1 VSDLAAV
8 ILAAGKGT
16 RMKSRIPKVLHTL
29 AGRPM
34 IQYSID
40 LARAVGAH
48 PIVVVVGHEADA
60 VREVAQGDDLIFVTQ
75 EPQLGTG
82 HAVMFARAALR
93 DHGDEVLILCGDV
106 PLLSEETVRG
116 LVAHHRA
123 EGVPLTVLVGRLE
136 DPTGYG
142 RIVRNPRGRV
152 RRVVEERDAT
162 EKERTIRAVNTGT
175 YCIHAPILFRVLQ
188 RLGNDNAQGEYYLT
202 DVVRMLARKGVAD
215 FPLSSPQEFL
225 GINDRVD
232 LAVAEAVMQDAIRT
246 YWMREGVTLLDPSSV
261 FLDADI
267 RIGKDS
273 VLDPGVILRGRTTI
287 GDGCR
292 IGMGCTIEDSVLED
306 GVVVRPSSVILGSCI
321 RAGAS
326 IGPFAHLR
334 PGCDIGPDARIG
346 NFVEVKNTRIG
357 RGTKASHLSYLGDAE
372 VGEEVNIGAGTITCN
387 YDGKKKHRTIID
399 DGTFVGSDTQFVAPV
414 KVGKNA
420 LVGAGSTIT
429 KDVPAGALA
438 VSRARQVNIP
448 GRGLRRTRKG

>member
-1 VSDLAAV
+1 
-8 ILAAGKGT
+8 
-16 RMKSRIPKVLHTL
+16 
-29 AGRPM
+29 
-34 IQYSID
+34 
-40 LARAVGAH
+40 
-48 PIVVVVGHEADA
+48 
-60 VREVAQGDDLIFVTQ
+60 
-75 EPQLGTG
+75 
-82 HAVMFARAALR
+82 
-93 DHGDEVLILCGDV
+93 
-106 PLLSEETVRG
+106 
-116 LVAHHRA
+116 
-123 EGVPLTVLVGRLE
+123 LTVLVGRLE

-162 EKERTIRAVNTGT
+162 EKERTIRVVNTGT

-346 NFVEVKNTRIG
+346 NFVEVKNSRIG
-357 RGTKASHLSYLGDAE
+357 RGTKASHLSYLGDAD